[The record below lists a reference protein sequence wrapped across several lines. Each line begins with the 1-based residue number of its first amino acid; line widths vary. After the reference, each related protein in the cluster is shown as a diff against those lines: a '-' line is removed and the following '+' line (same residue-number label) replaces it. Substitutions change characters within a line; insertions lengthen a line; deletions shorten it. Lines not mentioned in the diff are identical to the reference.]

1 MSPDHKGFAYISW
14 KPMGGLEIVPSVEFA
29 SDRTTVTP
37 ASANG
42 LAPVYYDTGSYV
54 TAGLRIDYAILPEVT
69 LGVGARNLFD
79 SDYVLT
85 DGFPEQGRSLFA
97 SIRARY

>member
-1 MSPDHKGFAYISW
+1 VPDHKGFAFLSW
-14 KPMGGLEIVPSVEFA
+14 KPVDALEIVPSIEFA

-42 LAPVYYDTGSYV
+42 LAPIYYDTDSHV
-54 TAGLRIDYAILPEVT
+54 AAGLRVDYAILPQVT
-69 LGVGARNLFD
+69 LGIGARNLFD
-79 SDYVLT
+79 ENYVLT
-85 DGFPEQGRSLFA
+85 DGFPEPGRSLFA